1 MAPRARTAP
10 VGLSELQ
17 QKKEVIVLHNL
28 MGRPTAYVV
37 AAVLG
42 IAGIGG
48 LGTAL
53 AQQTQNGS
61 SGSGSGSTSGSNSGA
76 NTNTQNATGT
86 NVQQNA
92 TNQNCVGANC
102 TNNNITNQ
110 NQNVT
115 RTSERAVP
123 VVRQP
128 RFGG

>member
-1 MAPRARTAP
+1 
-10 VGLSELQ
+10 
-17 QKKEVIVLHNL
+17 VIKLHHL
-28 MGRPTAYVV
+28 MGRSTAYVV

-48 LGTAL
+48 LSSAL

-61 SGSGSGSTSGSNSGA
+61 SGSGSGTASGSNSGA
-76 NTNTQNATGT
+76 NANSQNATGT

-115 RTSERAVP
+115 PQATVRRVFVGRSEEARP
-123 VVRQP
+123 VVAEP

>member
-1 MAPRARTAP
+1 
-10 VGLSELQ
+10 
-17 QKKEVIVLHNL
+17 
-28 MGRPTAYVV
+28 MGRPTAYII

-42 IAGIGG
+42 TAGIGG
-48 LGTAL
+48 LTSAL
-53 AQQTQNGS
+53 AQTQNGS
-61 SGSGSGSTSGSNSGA
+61 SGSGSGTASGSNTGA
-76 NTNTQNATGT
+76 NSNSQNATGT

-115 RTSERAVP
+115 PVRRVFVGRSEAP
-123 VVRQP
+123 EGVVAQP